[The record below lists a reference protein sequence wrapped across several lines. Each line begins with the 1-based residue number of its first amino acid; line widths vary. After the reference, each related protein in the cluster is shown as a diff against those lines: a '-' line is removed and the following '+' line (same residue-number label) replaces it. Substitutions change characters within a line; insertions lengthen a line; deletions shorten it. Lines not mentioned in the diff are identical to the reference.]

1 MEAKKIIINETEAEH
16 FTDFPVDTASLQY
29 WNLENHYEN
38 IEPEEFVAA
47 QEAGF
52 NYIEFVVEDILKPQ
66 QVKLNHQFSQ
76 KAVPALAENVIVM
89 GNRVLDGI
97 AYTDIQQSVQWSG
110 EDTIFKFWYPIDDL
124 LSLRTEEESGLV
136 WHYTLCKRQ
145 GNVFL
150 VVFFF
155 RNAGIDRRGTVSCG
169 VKIPKGRS

>member
-1 MEAKKIIINETEAEH
+1 MEAKTIIINETEAGH
-16 FTDFPVDTASLQY
+16 FTDFPVNTASLQY
-29 WNLENHYEN
+29 WNLENQYIN

-47 QEAGF
+47 QEAGLT
-52 NYIEFVVEDILKPQ
+52 YIEFVVEDILKPKK
-66 QVKLNHQFSQ
+66 VKLNHQFIQ

-97 AYTDIQQSVQWSG
+97 AYTDIQQSVQLAG

-124 LSLRTEEESGLV
+124 LSLQPEEEAAIV
-136 WHYTLCKRQ
+136 WNYTLCKKQ

-150 VVFFF
+150 VVFYFK
-155 RNAGIDRRGTVSCG
+155 NAEEAQRGTVSCG